1 MIFAIQAT
9 REGSSQL
16 DAGQT
21 FSSLAIISLLTGPA
35 TSFLQSLPMVGMAT
49 GCLNRIQTFLLSASY
64 EHRDGNPDELFVSKE
79 SNQQTVKGPSD
90 SLVASDTSMK
100 LQKLQKTPAKSPD
113 IHAVTFKN
121 VSLSPSPGS
130 STVLHDINIDIRG
143 GSLTIIVG
151 IVGSGKS
158 TLLKAIIG
166 ELPCS
171 AGSLTVDAGLKAY
184 CAQTPWLPNSTVRQ
198 IVCGYEVNSLEDPEW
213 YDTVLHACAFDE
225 DVRLLPDQDDSVI
238 GSRGV
243 ILSGGQK
250 QRLVS
255 NDRISVGIQLT
266 STGLSKGCIF
276 SPQPYCLG

>member
-21 FSSLAIISLLTGPA
+21 FSSLAIISLLTEPA
-35 TSFLQSLPMVGMAT
+35 TSFLQSLPMVGMST

-64 EHRDGNPDELFVSKE
+64 EHRDGNPDEFFISKE
-79 SNQQTVKGPSD
+79 SNKQTVKAPSN

-100 LQKLQKTPAKSPD
+100 LQKLQKTPD

-121 VSLSPSPGS
+121 ASLSPSADS
-130 STVLHDINIDIRG
+130 STVLHDINIDIRK

-198 IVCGYEVNSLEDPEW
+198 IVCGYEDNSLEDPEW

-225 DVRLLPDQDDSVI
+225 DVRLLPDRDDSVI

-255 NDRISVGIQLT
+255 NDRISVGIELT
-266 STGLSKGCIF
+266 STGLSKSCIF